1 VGGIAVEGG
10 TALHSFFNLWQPFP
24 GVPKVQL
31 VRGIPA
37 EIVDRLME
45 AGGTYGH
52 VETTG
57 GVDYD
62 SVCTSIDTEIYKH
75 VVHTMLVEAGVDL
88 WLNTVVA
95 GAVTDGTRVTG
106 MLVESRSGRE
116 LLRAASFVD
125 ATGYGD
131 LSAHAGARFTEPND
145 HPVANSMGVG
155 GVDVERFAA
164 WLRSIGAVEDYAETT
179 LPDGRKQIVRITA
192 KTAALP
198 PELVADL
205 RAIGMNLVTT
215 AMRNDHFMFI
225 KINVKTEESPVG
237 RNVQSATE
245 HILRD
250 RQQQGIALL
259 RRAVPGCEHAYI
271 VRTCPSL
278 TIRRG
283 RCIVC
288 DYDLTNEEVISG
300 THFEDDIL
308 WYGFHDSAPRIQ
320 IRNGASYGIPLR
332 AIRVAGLDNLFAIG
346 MMITSDHEAH
356 MSTRNTVSCM
366 GQGQAAGTAAALCA
380 LHGWDA
386 RTLPVRSLRENLRA
400 DGVYLGV
407 VQNS

>member
-1 VGGIAVEGG
+1 MKTWLEPAREIPVHEYDVAIAGAGTGGVVAALAAARGGARTVLVESKGYVGGIAGEGG
-10 TALHSFFNLWQPFP
+10 TALHSFFNLWKPFP

-37 EIVDRLME
+37 EIVDRLRG

-88 WLNTVVA
+88 WLNTVVV
-95 GAVTDGTRVTG
+95 GAVTEGTRVTG

-155 GVDVERFAA
+155 GVDVDRFAA
-164 WLRSIGAVEDYAETT
+164 WLRSIGAVQDYADTT

-192 KTAALP
+192 NTAALP
-198 PELVADL
+198 PDLVAEL
-205 RAIGMNLVTT
+205 QAIGMNLVTT

-225 KINVKTEESPVG
+225 KINCKTKESPVG
-237 RNVQSATE
+237 RDIQSAAE
-245 HILRD
+245 HTLRI
-250 RQQQGIALL
+250 RQQQGLALL
-259 RRAVPGCEHAYI
+259 RRAVPGCENAYI
-271 VRTCPSL
+271 VRTSPSL

-288 DYDLTNEEVISG
+288 DYDLS
-300 THFEDDIL
+300 
-308 WYGFHDSAPRIQ
+308 
-320 IRNGASYGIPLR
+320 
-332 AIRVAGLDNLFAIG
+332 
-346 MMITSDHEAH
+346 
-356 MSTRNTVSCM
+356 
-366 GQGQAAGTAAALCA
+366 
-380 LHGWDA
+380 
-386 RTLPVRSLRENLRA
+386 
-400 DGVYLGV
+400 
-407 VQNS
+407 